1 MVLKVD
7 VLIYAVEKSL
17 DSYKFNLLQNKQLFI
32 NQLKTNNMATR
43 TIDEGSMDEKGGMN
57 FSEYVAILSGNTELL
72 EKARLEKNGT
82 ATSTCFENDK
92 QPDHP
97 KTTNTESAF
106 LARAIEQVEKNMHVI
121 GYSVEQLSRD
131 LCMERTG
138 LYRKLVNLLDQ
149 SPSLFI
155 RNIRLQRAAQL
166 LTENELSIAEI
177 AERTGF
183 SSSSYLSKCFQEM
196 YGCRPSEYAR
206 KTKKST

>member
-1 MVLKVD
+1 
-7 VLIYAVEKSL
+7 
-17 DSYKFNLLQNKQLFI
+17 
-32 NQLKTNNMATR
+32 
-43 TIDEGSMDEKGGMN
+43 
-57 FSEYVAILSGNTELL
+57 
-72 EKARLEKNGT
+72 
-82 ATSTCFENDK
+82 
-92 QPDHP
+92 
-97 KTTNTESAF
+97 
-106 LARAIEQVEKNMHVI
+106 MHVI

-206 KTKKST
+206 KTRNQPDYYWIQPHCCLFKAFRLTFVTVQNTKIL

>member
-1 MVLKVD
+1 
-7 VLIYAVEKSL
+7 
-17 DSYKFNLLQNKQLFI
+17 
-32 NQLKTNNMATR
+32 
-43 TIDEGSMDEKGGMN
+43 
-57 FSEYVAILSGNTELL
+57 
-72 EKARLEKNGT
+72 
-82 ATSTCFENDK
+82 
-92 QPDHP
+92 
-97 KTTNTESAF
+97 
-106 LARAIEQVEKNMHVI
+106 MHVI

-196 YGCRPSEYAR
+196 YGCRPSEYAE
-206 KTKKST
+206 KMQKST